1 MLYGK
6 KIKNFQMKTKK
17 IKNLLIGSNN
27 PGKVREIRQLLPKY
41 INIESIID
49 YKLKSP
55 KETGKTFLQNSYLK
69 SKYFSKKTGKSCLAD
84 DSGLEI
90 DILNNKPGIFSARW
104 GGKKNNF
111 NLAIN
116 KVFKELKKVDKN
128 WKEKKI
134 KARFI
139 CALSIY
145 GPNIKKKH
153 SIGKVEGRISN
164 KKIGKNGF
172 GYDPIFI
179 PNGKKVTFGQMKFKD
194 KFKIDHRARAFR
206 KLKKFL

>member
-6 KIKNFQMKTKK
+6 KINNFQMKTKK

-27 PGKVREIRQLLPKY
+27 QGKIREIRQLLPKY
-41 INIESIID
+41 INVKSIID

-90 DILNNKPGIFSARW
+90 DILDNKPGIFSARW

-116 KVFKELKKVDKN
+116 KVFKELYKVDKN
-128 WKEKKI
+128 WKKRKI

-153 SIGKVEGRISN
+153 SIGKIEGRISN

-179 PNGKKVTFGQMKFKD
+179 PNGKKITFGQMKFKD
-194 KFKIDHRARAFR
+194 KFKIDHRARAFN
-206 KLKKFL
+206 KIKKFL